1 MELAHS
7 TEGHRGTNT
16 EGPGH
21 VPTLLAQEAY
31 LLACVAS
38 GCGNLGFSRV
48 LRRGLSLPAQGEPSG
63 SGAGS
68 RPRLPVHTYR
78 WGCRPH

>member
-21 VPTLLAQEAY
+21 VPTLLAPEAY
-31 LLACVAS
+31 LLVCVAS
-38 GCGNLGFSRV
+38 GCGNLGFSQV
-48 LRRGLSLPAQGEPSG
+48 LRRGLSLPTQGEPSG

-68 RPRLPVHTYR
+68 RPQLLVHTCR
-78 WGCRPH
+78 WGYRLR